1 MLPKVNTFHDLEL
14 QLKEEVIFQLLLQQI
29 NKDFL
34 LIGIDYQFKSSINAN
49 DFTVK
54 LQQIIMELVDT
65 NFELF
70 LNLLYRIDL
79 DETKIVS
86 IITSERDVYSKIT
99 FEILKREWK
108 KVWFKLH
115 Y

>member
-1 MLPKVNTFHDLEL
+1 MLPKVKTVLDLEL
-14 QLKEEVIFQLLLQQI
+14 QIKEEAIFKLLLQQI

-34 LIGIDYQFKSSINAN
+34 LIGMDYHFESSINAN
-49 DFTVK
+49 DFMVT
-54 LQQIIMELVDT
+54 LQQVIMELVDT

-86 IITSERDVYSKIT
+86 IITSEQGVYTKIT